1 LKSPSRM
8 PSAPPP
14 KPSGGRYGGEPDRPR
29 GDPTRPSRE
38 VKKRSVA
45 IVTYPGV
52 ALLDLVA
59 TKKVLDRLAKASKYL
74 PVSVGKRT
82 EPMASDTPLEI
93 IPEKRFEE
101 VPAPF
106 ALVVPGGGVDALKA
120 MGEERLLDYLR
131 FASYGAEVVLSV
143 STGAF
148 LLAAAGLL
156 EGRRATTHPA
166 YGGFLEKLGVDYVH
180 GDWIED
186 GNFLTTSGV
195 SGGIDATLELA
206 AKLTSEAAARRMQLM
221 IEYDP
226 EPPFGAVDWD
236 EANGDGLTDT
246 SIAHRTDLEEA
257 LAGRPDLYRRLFG

>member
-1 LKSPSRM
+1 M
-8 PSAPPP
+8 PSTPPP
-14 KPSGGRYGGEPDRPR
+14 KPTDKRSGAEPDRPR
-29 GDPTRPSRE
+29 GDPTRPSGE

-59 TKKVLDRLAKASKYL
+59 TKKVLDRLAKASKYR
-74 PVSVGKRT
+74 PVSVGERT

-106 ALVVPGGGVDALKA
+106 ALVVPGGGMDALKA
-120 MGEERLLDYLR
+120 MGDERLINYLR
-131 FASYGAEVVLSV
+131 FASYGAEVVASV

-166 YGGFLEKLGVDYVH
+166 YGGLLQKLGVDYVH

-186 GNFLTTSGV
+186 GRFITAAAA
-195 SGGIDATLELA
+195 SGGIDMALYLVARLKGERE
-206 AKLTSEAAARRMQLM
+206 AKSIQTV

-226 EPPFGAVDWD
+226 HPPFGGLEYDGGT
-236 EANGDGLTDT
+236 GDGLA
-246 SIAHRTDLEEA
+246 SMLAEHGSELERA
-257 LAGRPDLYRRLFG
+257 LADKPDLYNKLFG